1 MKGGVRLAAAVAAGL
16 AGIWIAFSLGNW
28 QNQRAE
34 GKLAVEARW
43 QAAEQAAPREL
54 SAGNLSQVRAELPQ
68 AVRLRGQYL
77 HEKSVWL
84 DNRPLDGRAG
94 LILLTP
100 LVLADSALERASV
113 VLVMRGWAPRDM
125 QERTRLLKVAEP
137 RGEVVIEGLALEHPP
152 RVYELS
158 QVAEPPAL
166 PALWQNL
173 DFDEYAKASGLAVEP
188 WVVQQTGGP
197 DDGLLR
203 AWPRPASGVE
213 RHRGYAVQWYALA
226 GLFAVLTLVL
236 GGRALW
242 RR

>member
-1 MKGGVRLAAAVAAGL
+1 
-16 AGIWIAFSLGNW
+16 
-28 QNQRAE
+28 
-34 GKLAVEARW
+34 
-43 QAAEQAAPREL
+43 
-54 SAGNLSQVRAELPQ
+54 
-68 AVRLRGQYL
+68 
-77 HEKSVWL
+77 
-84 DNRPLDGRAG
+84 
-94 LILLTP
+94 
-100 LVLADSALERASV
+100 V

-125 QERTRLLKVAEP
+125 QERTRLPKVAEP

-173 DFDEYAKASGLAVEP
+173 DFAEYTKASGLTVES
-188 WVVQQTGGP
+188 WVVQQSGGP

-203 AWPRPASGVE
+203 TWPRPASGVE

>member
-1 MKGGVRLAAAVAAGL
+1 MRLPARVLVALSAGVAGV
-16 AGIWIAFSLGNW
+16 WIAISLGNW
-28 QNQRAE
+28 QTHRAE

-43 QAAEQAAPREL
+43 RSAEAASPRTIVP
-54 SAGNLSQVRAELPQ
+54 ANLSLVPAELPQ
-68 AVRLRGQYL
+68 RVRLTGQFV
-77 HEKSVWL
+77 HDKSVWL

-100 LVLADSALERASV
+100 LVLADSAPARASV

-125 QERTRLLKVAEP
+125 QERTRLPKVAEP

-158 QVAEPPAL
+158 KVAEPVPL

-173 DFDEYAKASGLAVEP
+173 DFGEYAKASGLPVVP
-188 WVVQQTGGP
+188 WVVQQQGGP
-197 DDGLLR
+197 DDGLVR
-203 AWPRPASGVE
+203 DWPRPASGVE
-213 RHRGYAVQWYALA
+213 RHRGYALQWYALA
-226 GLFAVLTLVL
+226 GLIALLTLVL
-236 GGRALW
+236 GGRALL